1 MQYSNP
7 IDLAKSRGVSRGFVP
22 LTSRFLQAAMEKAE
36 IAARDKAAAEKAAA
50 EKVSRQVS
58 KNCAETVENMDAQ
71 LQSPQATRYARWLW
85 ITFLSLTL
93 SFVQGSAAVG
103 EARF

>member
-58 KNCAETVENMDAQ
+58 KIVQ
-71 LQSPQATRYARWLW
+71 KQSKTWMHSCNPLKPRDMRG
-85 ITFLSLTL
+85 
-93 SFVQGSAAVG
+93 GSG
-103 EARF
+103 